1 MALLEEA
8 NSDAEAAREEAEEAA
23 AEAAAIA
30 AEVDAAEQA
39 VNTAYTTKPVIEG
52 AISLEDQIKEAYMDY
67 SEMKIALS
75 KDKENLDL
83 QYKVGYL
90 YTRYT
95 TMNDALAAA
104 EEAER
109 EANPAMVKA
118 AEDAAA
124 RAAREAEKAAA
135 LPAEEKLALLNELAD
150 AMASTIAETAV
161 PELLRRESAA
171 VDKAKEAY
179 KDALR
184 DPQISEADK
193 LTLDAAA
200 QKAQKR
206 YLALKEQV
214 KMEEDKKAAAL
225 QLALENAQELE
236 DERNAV
242 TLDAATQLE
251 IVQYVQELTI
261 VEATGDEEADLL
273 AREAAL

>member
-8 NSDAEAAREEAEEAA
+8 NADAEAAREEAEEAA
-23 AEAAAIA
+23 EEAAAAA

-39 VNTAYTTKPVIEG
+39 VTTAFTTKPVIEG

-67 SEMKIALS
+67 SEMKIQLS

-109 EANPAMVKA
+109 EANPALVKA
-118 AEDAAA
+118 AEAAA
-124 RAAREAEKAAA
+124 ERAAREAEKAAA
-135 LPAEEKLALLNELAD
+135 LPAEEKLALLNELSE
-150 AMASTIAETAV
+150 AMASDEAETAV
-161 PELLRRESAA
+161 PELLRREGEA
-171 VDKAKEAY
+171 VEVAKEAY
-179 KDALR
+179 KEALR

-193 LTLDAAA
+193 LALDGAA

-225 QLALENAQELE
+225 QLA
-236 DERNAV
+236 
-242 TLDAATQLE
+242 
-251 IVQYVQELTI
+251 
-261 VEATGDEEADLL
+261 VE
-273 AREAAL
+273 

>member
-1 MALLEEA
+1 MALLEDA
-8 NSDAEAAREEAEEAA
+8 NADAEAAREEAEEAA
-23 AEAAAIA
+23 EEAAALA
-30 AEVDAAEQA
+30 AEVDAAEDA

-52 AISLEDQIKEAYMDY
+52 AVSLEDQIKEAYMAY
-67 SEMKIALS
+67 SEMKIQLS

-109 EANPAMVKA
+109 EANPAAVKA
-118 AEDAAA
+118 AEAAA
-124 RAAREAEKAAA
+124 ERAAREAEKAAA
-135 LPAEEKLALLNELAD
+135 LPAEEKLALLNELSD
-150 AMASTIAETAV
+150 AMAADTAANESVAV
-161 PELLRRESAA
+161 PELLTREGDA
-171 VDKAKEAY
+171 VEDAKAAY

-184 DPQISEADK
+184 DPQISDADK
-193 LTLDAAA
+193 ALLDSAA

-225 QLALENAQELE
+225 QLAQE
-236 DERNAV
+236 
-242 TLDAATQLE
+242 
-251 IVQYVQELTI
+251 
-261 VEATGDEEADLL
+261 
-273 AREAAL
+273 

>member
-8 NSDAEAAREEAEEAA
+8 NSEAEAAREEAEEAA
-23 AEAAAIA
+23 AEAAAA
-30 AEVDAAEQA
+30 NAEVDAAETG
-39 VNTAYTTKPVIEG
+39 VLTAYTTKPEIEG

-67 SEMKIALS
+67 SEMKIQLS

-90 YTRYT
+90 FTRYT
-95 TMNDALAAA
+95 TMNDALAATL
-104 EEAER
+104 EAER
-109 EANPAMVKA
+109 QANPAAAKA

-124 RAAREAEKAAA
+124 RVAREAEKAAA
-135 LPAEEKLALLNELAD
+135 LDSAEKLALLNELAD

-161 PELLRRESAA
+161 PELLRREGDAVAA
-171 VDKAKEAY
+171 AKEAY
-179 KDALR
+179 KEALR

-193 LTLDAAA
+193 LLLDAAA

-225 QLALENAQELE
+225 QLALE
-236 DERNAV
+236 
-242 TLDAATQLE
+242 
-251 IVQYVQELTI
+251 
-261 VEATGDEEADLL
+261 
-273 AREAAL
+273 